1 MNQFSLDLFA
11 PTIAELPIAVEYT
24 TKEISIVPQ
33 VAMVSIEL
41 LTERNISDE
50 EIGFEWMVK
59 ESFKVL
65 ACSEY
70 LRGIGNGQ

>member
-33 VAMVSIEL
+33 VAMVPIEL

-65 ACSEY
+65 ACYEY
-70 LRGIGNGQ
+70 LKGIGYGH